1 MTWLRD
7 VLEVSGV
14 VVLIYFALFNLIYLG
29 LTAVAWRGIARH
41 RHSRAYAGVEEM
53 LASPL
58 TPGVS
63 VLLPAYNEQAGVVE
77 SVRSLLALRYPR
89 LEVIVVNDGSKDAT
103 LERLREAFDLR
114 PVRVALRDEIPH
126 AEVLG
131 TYVSARHPN
140 LVVVDKVNAGKA
152 DALNCG
158 ISAARHPYFCAV
170 DADAILEEEALLRV
184 IEPIVDD
191 PDRVVATGGIVR
203 IANGCRVEDGK
214 VVEVRLPRSRLA
226 TLQVVEYL
234 RAFLVGRMSWN
245 RLDSLLIIS
254 GAFGVFRRSVVEAA
268 GGYWTRTVG
277 EDMELV
283 VRIHHHLR
291 DRGEDYRVAF
301 VPDPVC
307 WTEVP
312 EDLRTLGRQRRRWQ
326 RGLAESLW
334 RHRRMIGR
342 PRRYGSIGGAATPYY
357 VVFEALGPMI
367 EAFGYVLF
375 PVAVIFGLLS
385 PTFLIAFLILAVA
398 LGMLLSFSALM
409 LEEFNFRRH
418 REGRDVA
425 RMLAFSLFENVG
437 YRQLVSFWRALA
449 AVDLARRERGWGEQ
463 RRRGVAA
470 GRRPEP
476 AQGD

>member
-1 MTWLRD
+1 MSVLRD
-7 VLEVSGV
+7 VLEVTGV
-14 VVLIYFALFNLIYLG
+14 VVLVYFALFNAIYLA
-29 LTAVAWRGIARH
+29 LTAVAWRGVSRH
-41 RHSRAYAGVEEM
+41 RHARAYAGVEEM

-63 VLLPAYNEQAGVVE
+63 VLLPAHDEEAGVVE

-89 LEVIVVNDGSKDAT
+89 LEVIVVNDGSRDAT

-114 PVRVALRDEIPH
+114 PARIALRRELSH
-126 AEVLG
+126 AAVLG
-131 TYVSARHPN
+131 TYASARHPD
-140 LVVVDKVNAGKA
+140 LVVVDKVNGGKS

-170 DADAILEEEALLRV
+170 DADAILEEDALLRV

-191 PDRVVATGGIVR
+191 ERVVATGGIVR
-203 IANGCRVEDGK
+203 IANGCRIEDGE

-245 RLDSLLIIS
+245 ALDSLLIIS

-283 VRIHHHLR
+283 VRMHHHLR
-291 DRGEDYRVAF
+291 DRGEEYRVAF

-307 WTEVP
+307 WTEAP
-312 EDLRTLGRQRRRWQ
+312 EDLRSLGRQRRRWQ
-326 RGLAESLW
+326 RGLTESLW
-334 RHRRMIGR
+334 RHRRMLGR
-342 PRRYGSIGGAATPYY
+342 PRYGSIGTVATPYF
-357 VVFEALGPMI
+357 VVFEMLGPLI
-367 EAFGYVLF
+367 EVLGYVLF
-375 PVAVIFGLLS
+375 PVAAVLGLLS
-385 PTFLIAFLILAVA
+385 VTYLAAFLVLAVV

-418 REGRDVA
+418 RQGRDVA
-425 RMLAFSLFENVG
+425 RMLAFSILENVG
-437 YRQLVSFWRALA
+437 YRQLVSIWRALA
-449 AVDLARRERGWGEQ
+449 AVDLARGKRGWGEQ

-470 GRRPEP
+470 GRAAAP
-476 AQGD
+476 AREGR

>member
-1 MTWLRD
+1 MSWLRT
-7 VLEVSGV
+7 VLEVTGV
-14 VVLIYFALFNLIYLG
+14 VVLVYFALFNAIYLT
-29 LTAVAWRGIARH
+29 LTAVAWRGVSRH
-41 RHSRAYAGVEEM
+41 RHARAYAGVEEM

-103 LERLREAFDLR
+103 LERLRDAFDLR
-114 PVRVALRDEIPH
+114 PVRIALRQQIPH

-131 TYVSARHPN
+131 TYVSARHPD
-140 LVVVDKVNAGKA
+140 LVVIDKVNGGKS

-158 ISAARHPYFCAV
+158 ICAARHPYFCAV
-170 DADAILEEEALLRV
+170 DADALLEEEALLRV

-191 PDRVVATGGIVR
+191 PERVVATGGIVR

-245 RLDSLLIIS
+245 RLDALLIIS

-268 GGYWTRTVG
+268 GGYSTTTVG

-283 VRIHHHLR
+283 VRMHHHLR
-291 DRGEDYRVAF
+291 DRGEEYRVAF

-312 EDLRTLGRQRRRWQ
+312 EDLATLGRQRRRWQ
-326 RGLAESLW
+326 RGLTESLW

-342 PRRYGSIGGAATPYY
+342 PRYGSIGTVATPYF
-357 VVFEALGPMI
+357 VVFEMLGPMI
-367 EAFGYVLF
+367 EALGYLLF
-375 PVAVIFGLLS
+375 PIAVILGLLS
-385 PTFLIAFLILAVA
+385 ATYLVAFLVLAVV

-418 REGRDVA
+418 RQGRDVA
-425 RMLAFSLFENVG
+425 RMLAFSILENVG
-437 YRQLVSFWRALA
+437 YRQMISLWRALA
-449 AVDLARRERGWGEQ
+449 AVDLARGKRSWGEQ
-463 RRRGVAA
+463 RRRGVGAGRSAEAA
-470 GRRPEP
+470 GETR
-476 AQGD
+476 